1 MHVDTSQPSFGLAS
15 QRSSQARMTVAHQH
29 DDIEFNFAPTGL
41 RYRIDG
47 TVVEMPPQR
56 MTAFWGARPHQLID
70 DAPDEWVHWL
80 TVPLGMLMSWTVPDG
95 FVTRL
100 LRGEVLQ
107 LEDDVAS
114 PHALSRLTQ
123 WTRDLGAGTPWAEG
137 TVRLEM
143 EAYLRRVSVTPLGQL
158 LPAEPT
164 AVAPRPS
171 ALAGR
176 MAEFI
181 AARSA
186 EPITVAD
193 VARAVHVH
201 PGYAM
206 TAFRRGVGT
215 TIGSYLTQ
223 CRVAHAQRLL
233 LTSDLP
239 VHDVG
244 IAAGFSSVSQFYDR
258 FSAACGTSPG
268 AYRRAHLRPAG

>member
-15 QRSSQARMTVAHQH
+15 QRSSRARMTVAHQH

-47 TVVEMPPQR
+47 TVVEMPPRR
-56 MTAFWGARPHQLID
+56 MTAFWAARPHQLID
-70 DAPDEWVHWL
+70 DAPEEWVHWL
-80 TVPLGMLMSWTVPDG
+80 TVPLGMLMSWSVPDG
-95 FVTRL
+95 FVTSL

-107 LEDDVAS
+107 LEDDDAS
-114 PHALSRLTQ
+114 PGALDRLTQ
-123 WTRDLGAGTPWAEG
+123 WTQDLAAGTPWADG
-137 TVRLEM
+137 TVRLEL
-143 EAYLRRVSVTPLGQL
+143 EAYLRRVSVAPLGRS
-158 LPAEPT
+158 LPPETTGA
-164 AVAPRPS
+164 AARPS

-193 VARAVHVH
+193 VAGAVHVH

-233 LTSDLP
+233 LTSALP

-258 FSAACGTSPG
+258 FRAACGTSPG